1 MIRMRPAA
9 LIGESVRNVLT
20 GATRAVILAI
30 VWAGLLATL
39 TVSDAIATQ
48 ALLVRAAE
56 FQSSGAA
63 TVVVTAPGRVDGA
76 ACELLSRR
84 ETVASA
90 GALRAAPV
98 SVEALVSPGVPVP
111 TSEATAGLVDQLTG
125 APLWGLLLSADAAR
139 SLGVVAGDPLDLD
152 QGATTVSAVFDYP
165 DDGRR
170 AGLGYSALVTVPA
183 VGLFDE
189 CWATSWPLDHELPGL
204 LASVVTPAGPDGEEM
219 PTVVAQLNQT
229 QGADFAGEALYRSRP
244 TAGLPVLAIAGG
256 LVIGGF
262 GVRLRRLELAS
273 ARHVGVTVAD
283 QTIHVSI
290 EACVW
295 ITAGAIA
302 ALLLAAIVAP
312 AAVASEPAAIGA
324 NAALI
329 AASGCLAALA
339 GTIGALATESERRFV
354 RYFRNRA

>member
-1 MIRMRPAA
+1 MIRMRPWA
-9 LIGESVRNVLT
+9 LIGESHRNLVS
-20 GATRAVILAI
+20 GATRAVVLAI
-30 VWAGLLATL
+30 VWTGLLATL
-39 TVSDAIATQ
+39 TVSDVVTAHS
-48 ALLVRAAE
+48 LLVRAAE

-111 TSEATAGLVDQLTG
+111 TSEATVGLVDQLTG
-125 APLWGLLLSADAAR
+125 APVWGLLLSADAAR
-139 SLGVVAGDPLDLD
+139 SLGVVAGDTLDLD
-152 QGATTVSAVFDYP
+152 QGVTTVSSVFDYP

-183 VGLFDE
+183 VGAFDE
-189 CWATSWPLDHELPGL
+189 CWATSWPLDRDLPGL
-204 LASVVTPAGPDGEEM
+204 LASVVLPADADGEEM

-229 QGADFAGEALYRSRP
+229 RGAEFAGEHLYRSRP
-244 TAGLPVLAIAGG
+244 TAALPLLAIAGG
-256 LVIGGF
+256 LVIGAF

-290 EACVW
+290 EAATW
-295 ITAGAIA
+295 ITAGAAA
-302 ALLLAAIVAP
+302 ALLVVPVVAP
-312 AAVASEPAAIGA
+312 GPVVSEPGA
-324 NAALI
+324 TWASAALI
-329 AASGCLAALA
+329 VASGCVAALA
-339 GTIGALATESERRFV
+339 GTIGALATVSERRFV
-354 RYFRNRA
+354 RYFRNRT